1 MTSSTNDKC
10 NCNCSTKSKFDA
22 LKEIDDLI
30 KSIEHETDV
39 RKIAETTHK
48 CLYLLSLYDACEFMT
63 KYQYPATPINIL
75 KFKYI
80 AQQAYFIRLDIMKKL
95 MLN

>member
-10 NCNCSTKSKFDA
+10 YCKCSAKSKFDA
-22 LKEIDDLI
+22 LKEIDNLI
-30 KSIEHETDV
+30 KSLEDETNV

-63 KYQYPATPINIL
+63 KYQYPLTPINIL
-75 KFKYI
+75 KFKNI
-80 AQQAYFIRLDIMKKL
+80 AQQGYVKRLDIMKKFL
-95 MLN
+95 S